1 MRIGIL
7 GAPGSG
13 KSRLAAELQ
22 QQLHELHLDFS
33 VVLDNPQDW
42 CRRHQDGAIG
52 PVTESITLLCGLD
65 LPSPSNE
72 STQQQAMDSQLRELL
87 NNQSMTFHVVYGL
100 GPQRSANALK
110 IIQHR
115 LKLPP
120 ADAAAKTDWVWVCDK
135 CSDSACEHKLFTDKL
150 AIPGPQPF
158 Y

>member
-1 MRIGIL
+1 MKIAIL

-22 QQLHELHLDFS
+22 QQLHALHLDCC
-33 VVLDNPQDW
+33 VVLDGNP
-42 CRRHQDGAIG
+42 QDGAIG
-52 PVTESITLLCGLD
+52 PVMESITLLCGLD
-65 LPSPSNE
+65 LPSPSSE
-72 STQQQAMDSQLRELL
+72 SAQQQAVDSQLRELL
-87 NNQSMTFHVVYGL
+87 HNQGISFHVVYGL

-110 IIQHR
+110 IFQHR